1 MDSKITDKITVL
13 AASGTHMTWSYS
25 SSNYDIY
32 VSGYDNIKI
41 KTEASFYDNNVYEAV
56 NQTNTY
62 TTSTVLDGPCSLK
75 KSESSTVLAYEDNNY
90 LEYFSNGTSSSNYVI
105 DDFHNISYIKEISNF
120 LFSQIGHVLSGRDT
134 YLKSTLKVL
143 AESYGGTINSSRTT
157 TTYYED
163 GSMTADYAV
172 QILPPDGDI
181 YYSPYSLEYVS
192 TLDENGKITDMGL
205 ESYRYNDTSFDD
217 PYFHSTE
224 HFTLS
229 ASSLGDYSEEVPTT
243 TITNDTIDTSTLA
256 DGNLDFTTTSSIIS
270 NLEAYQT
277 KATKSVMS
285 ATLDS
290 TDSTGFVYSQNETAQ
305 LYKNNIAATTGSITC
320 NVDPAN
326 NLDSDSK
333 PIYNATPYTQNYVTT
348 LKPGNFAYDFK
359 TVGTGSTAIFVADVT
374 NSYNTFTADNEL
386 VTSNTITFALS

>member
-1 MDSKITDKITVL
+1 VDSKITDKITVL
-13 AASGTHMTWSYS
+13 AASSTHMTWSYS

-172 QILPPDGDI
+172 QILPPD
-181 YYSPYSLEYVS
+181 
-192 TLDENGKITDMGL
+192 
-205 ESYRYNDTSFDD
+205 
-217 PYFHSTE
+217 
-224 HFTLS
+224 
-229 ASSLGDYSEEVPTT
+229 
-243 TITNDTIDTSTLA
+243 
-256 DGNLDFTTTSSIIS
+256 
-270 NLEAYQT
+270 
-277 KATKSVMS
+277 
-285 ATLDS
+285 
-290 TDSTGFVYSQNETAQ
+290 
-305 LYKNNIAATTGSITC
+305 
-320 NVDPAN
+320 
-326 NLDSDSK
+326 
-333 PIYNATPYTQNYVTT
+333 
-348 LKPGNFAYDFK
+348 
-359 TVGTGSTAIFVADVT
+359 AIFII
-374 NSYNTFTADNEL
+374 L
-386 VTSNTITFALS
+386 LIH